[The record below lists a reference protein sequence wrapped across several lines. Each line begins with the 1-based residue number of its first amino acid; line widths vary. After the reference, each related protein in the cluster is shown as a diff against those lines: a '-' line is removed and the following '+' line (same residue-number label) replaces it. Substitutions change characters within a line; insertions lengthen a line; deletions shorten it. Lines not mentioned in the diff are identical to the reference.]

1 MRFKVKKALYPC
13 GTNNDSWQLMNLIVD
28 DDIPSTEINRHLVLA
43 QIDREKP
50 LATSV
55 YYLCIYLNYLDEH
68 GLEAMDIKMSDIQDF
83 LQELMDKEKTSLQN
97 INAEKNSNPFE
108 EIVTIVENA
117 KDRAYR
123 KVNEE
128 LILMYQE
135 VGKYISKKTEEASYG
150 SGFVDNVAEFF
161 STNYPELKGFNR
173 RGLYRMKQ
181 FYELYKDDE
190 KVSPLVTQLSW
201 TNHLKIMSASKS
213 QEERRFYIEL
223 AVKERYSKRELERQM
238 DSGYYERFMLSN
250 GNMLPAIQK
259 AKQETHN
266 LFLDKYVLEF
276 LDAPK
281 GGNERGFQKSI
292 LENLKN
298 FVLEIGKDFSFIG
311 NEYRV
316 QVGNHD
322 YYIDLLFYHRGLS
335 CLVAFELKLGE
346 FKPEYIGKMNLYL
359 EALDREVKKQT
370 ENPSVGVILCA
381 SKDDE
386 VVEFALSRSLS
397 PTMVSEYTLKL
408 IDKNLLQKKL
418 KEYTEIAEEKVEA
431 NEE

>member
-1 MRFKVKKALYPC
+1 
-13 GTNNDSWQLMNLIVD
+13 
-28 DDIPSTEINRHLVLA
+28 
-43 QIDREKP
+43 
-50 LATSV
+50 
-55 YYLCIYLNYLDEH
+55 
-68 GLEAMDIKMSDIQDF
+68 
-83 LQELMDKEKTSLQN
+83 MDKEKTSLQN
-97 INAEKNSNPFE
+97 INTEKNNNPFK
-108 EIVTIVENA
+108 EIITIVENA
-117 KDRAYR
+117 KERAYR

-135 VGKYISKKTEEASYG
+135 VGKYISEKTKEASYG
-150 SGFVDNVAEFF
+150 SGFVDNIAEFF

-181 FYELYKDDE
+181 FYELYSGDE
-190 KVSPLVTQLSW
+190 KVSTMLTQLSW
-201 TNHLKIMSASKS
+201 SNHLKIMSGAKSK
-213 QEERRFYIEL
+213 EEREFYINL
-223 AVKERYSKRELERQM
+223 AIKENLTHRELVRQM
-238 DSGYYERFMLSN
+238 DSGYYERYMLSN
-250 GNMLPAIQK
+250 EGNSPAIQR

-266 LFLDKYVLEF
+266 LFMDSYVLEF

-281 GGNERGFQKSI
+281 IGNERDFQKSI

-298 FVLEIGKDFSFIG
+298 FILEIGKDFSFIG

-335 CLVAFELKLGE
+335 CLVAFELKIGE
-346 FKPEYIGKMNLYL
+346 FKPEYVGKMNLYL

-397 PTMVSEYTLKL
+397 PTMVSEYRLKL
-408 IDKNLLQKKL
+408 IDKNLLQQKL
-418 KEYTEIAEEKVEA
+418 KEYIDIAKET
-431 NEE
+431 NE